1 MDEILNIII
10 KLVAALLAFGV
21 GWLVKYLIS
30 LLRSKLD
37 ENGAEKLDLF
47 IAELVAAAEQ
57 LYKQQDPDGTV
68 RLRYVQDMLIEAGY
82 EMTDAIRISILVVPL
97 VTVLLQSCDN
107 GLPVVVP
114 KLIADKRVDGNFKK
128 VAISVI
134 SSSSGVAAP
143 RSHLDTAAKV
153 TPKASASCS
162 WVMERSFRSLLMFEE
177 RDNFI
182 FCTSVFVIAF
192 IIQQN
197 PKQ

>member
-82 EMTDAIRISILVVPL
+82 EMTDAIRA
-97 VTVLLQSCDN
+97 
-107 GLPVVVP
+107 
-114 KLIADKRVDGNFKK
+114 LIESK
-128 VAISVI
+128 VFEINI
-134 SSSSGVAAP
+134 
-143 RSHLDTAAKV
+143 T
-153 TPKASASCS
+153 TKALKAGGA
-162 WVMERSFRSLLMFEE
+162 E
-177 RDNFI
+177 
-182 FCTSVFVIAF
+182 
-192 IIQQN
+192 
-197 PKQ
+197 